1 MIKGKTS
8 SGFEFE
14 ISEDVAN
21 DYELVENLGELE
33 DNPLILG
40 KIVNQIL
47 GKEQTARLKDH
58 VRNEKGI
65 VPTDKM
71 TQEIIEIFKNS
82 GEETKNS

>member
-71 TQEIIEIFKNS
+71 TKEIIEIFQKGGEEIKNS
-82 GEETKNS
+82 

>member
-8 SGFEFE
+8 SGFEFT
-14 ISEDVAN
+14 ISKDVKN
-21 DYELVENLGELE
+21 DYELIENLGELE

-40 KIVNQIL
+40 KIVTQIL
-47 GKEQTARLKDH
+47 GKEQTAQLKDH
-58 VRNEKGI
+58 IRNENGI

-71 TQEIIEIFKNS
+71 TKEIIEIFQNG

>member
-14 ISEDVAN
+14 ISKDVIN
-21 DYELVENLGELE
+21 DYELIENLGELE

-40 KIVNQIL
+40 KIVTQIL
-47 GKEQTARLKDH
+47 GKEQTVNLKNH
-58 VRNEKGI
+58 IRNENGI
-65 VPTDKM
+65 VPTNKM
-71 TQEIIEIFKNS
+71 TQEITEIFKNA

>member
-1 MIKGKTS
+1 MIKGKTE
-8 SGFEFE
+8 SGFEFT
-14 ISEDVAN
+14 ISEDIKN

-47 GKEQTARLKDH
+47 GKEQAKRLKDH
-58 VRNEKGI
+58 IRNEKGI

-71 TQEIIEIFKNS
+71 TEEVRDIFATS

>member
-8 SGFEFE
+8 SGFEFT
-14 ISEDVAN
+14 ISKDIKN
-21 DYELVENLGELE
+21 DYELIENLGELE

-40 KIVNQIL
+40 KIVKQIL
-47 GKEQTARLKDH
+47 GKGQTSKLKDH
-58 VRNEKGI
+58 IRNENGI

-71 TQEIIEIFKNS
+71 TKEITEIFQNS

>member
-1 MIKGKTS
+1 MKGKTT

-14 ISEDVAN
+14 ISEDIKN

-40 KIVNQIL
+40 KIVRQIL
-47 GKEQTARLKDH
+47 GKEQTAKLKDH
-58 VRNEKGI
+58 IRNENGI
-65 VPTDKM
+65 VPTNKM
-71 TQEIIEIFKNS
+71 TQEIIEIFKNA

>member
-1 MIKGKTS
+1 MIKGKTE
-8 SGFEFE
+8 SGFEFT
-14 ISEDVAN
+14 ISEDIKN

-47 GKEQTARLKDH
+47 GKEQTNKLKDH
-58 VRNEKGI
+58 IRNEKGM

-71 TQEIIEIFKNS
+71 TKEIRDIFATS

>member
-1 MIKGKTS
+1 MIKGKTE
-8 SGFEFE
+8 SGFEFT
-14 ISEDVAN
+14 ISEDIKN

-40 KIVNQIL
+40 RIVNQIL
-47 GKEQTARLKDH
+47 GKEQAKRLKDH
-58 VRNEKGI
+58 IRNEKGM

-71 TQEIIEIFKNS
+71 TEEVRDIFATS

>member
-1 MIKGKTS
+1 MKGKTT

-14 ISEDVAN
+14 ISEDIKN

-40 KIVNQIL
+40 KIVKQIL
-47 GKEQTARLKDH
+47 GKEQTAKLKDH
-58 VRNEKGI
+58 IRNENGI
-65 VPTDKM
+65 VPTDKT
-71 TQEIIEIFKNS
+71 TQEITEIFKNA

>member
-8 SGFEFE
+8 SGFEFT
-14 ISEDVAN
+14 ISEDIKN
-21 DYELVENLGELE
+21 DYELVENLGEL
-33 DNPLILG
+33 DGNPLMLG

-47 GKEQTARLKDH
+47 GKGQTSQLKDH
-58 VRNEKGI
+58 IRNENGI

-71 TQEIIEIFKNS
+71 TKEIIEIFQNA

>member
-1 MIKGKTS
+1 MKGKTT

-14 ISEDVAN
+14 ISEDIKN

-40 KIVNQIL
+40 KVVNQIL

-65 VPTDKM
+65 VPTDRM
-71 TQEIIEIFKNS
+71 TQEIIEIFQNS

>member
-8 SGFEFE
+8 TGFEFE
-14 ISEDVAN
+14 ISKDIIN

-47 GKEQTARLKDH
+47 GKEQTTRLKNH
-58 VRNEKGI
+58 VRNENGI

-71 TQEIIEIFKNS
+71 TQEIIEIFKNG
-82 GEETKNS
+82 GEKTKNS

>member
-1 MIKGKTS
+1 MKGKTT

-14 ISEDVAN
+14 ISEDIKN
-21 DYELVENLGELE
+21 DYELVENLAELE
-33 DNPLILG
+33 DNQLILA
-40 KIVNQIL
+40 KVIKQIL
-47 GKEQTARLKDH
+47 GADQTEKLKNH

-71 TQEIIEIFKNS
+71 TQEIIEIFQNS